1 MSTRIVRLRPEGDP
15 AAGLQPCQFV
25 DPRNVAGDPPAET
38 GHVFFTNAAGNL
50 TAGVWQATAYKEKI
64 DGYPVDELMV
74 VLEGSVTITDA
85 EGVSETFSAGDTFIM
100 PKGFRGTWENTE
112 TMRKY
117 YMILE

>member
-1 MSTRIVRLRPEGDP
+1 
-15 AAGLQPCQFV
+15 
-25 DPRNVAGDPPAET
+25 
-38 GHVFFTNAAGNL
+38 
-50 TAGVWQATAYKEKI
+50 
-64 DGYPVDELMV
+64 MV